1 MKNRFIKEYFNFSRR
16 EINGLIILGIILV
29 IILSLRI
36 IENNYKP
43 RKRYDFSKFEN
54 EIDEFISLQTTNFEN
69 TELFC
74 FDPNTASTDELIKL
88 GFSPRIINE
97 INSFRKA
104 GRKFYKPEDLLK
116 IKSLKES
123 DFEIIKEYIVIE
135 KKKNYN
141 SDNFYKNNS
150 RYSKTYSRFDFDPNI
165 ADKETLLKLGFK
177 YWQADNI
184 IKYRNKGGKFSIPED
199 LYKIYG
205 IDSVFVSEIIDYV
218 KIENIALNEITNN
231 DQPQTFMIEINSAN
245 AEMLQRIKGIG
256 PVYANRII
264 KYRDRLGGFINIEQ
278 LKEIYGINDEL
289 FKQLKIHTSINPDL
303 IHKINI
309 NTADYKTLISHP
321 YIDEKHTKIILNFR
335 EFAGKIKS
343 FDELL
348 KQKAIEKEFY
358 EKISPYI
365 SVE

>member
-1 MKNRFIKEYFNFSRR
+1 MKNRFLKEYFNFSRR

-36 IENNYKP
+36 IENNYKS

-54 EIDEFISLQTTNFEN
+54 EIDEFINFQTTNFEDA
-69 TELFC
+69 ELFY

-97 INSFRKA
+97 IIAFRNA

-116 IKSLKES
+116 IKSLKEQ

-135 KKKNYN
+135 KKKNYYSN
-141 SDNFYKNNS
+141 NFYRNKP
-150 RYSKTYSRFDFDPNI
+150 RYSKKYSRFDFDPNT

-177 YWQADNI
+177 SWQADNI
-184 IKYRNKGGKFSIPED
+184 IKYRNKGGKFIKPED

-205 IDSVFVSEIIDYV
+205 LDSVFVGELLEYIKFENNTHSENAVNYQSS
-218 KIENIALNEITNN
+218 NL
-231 DQPQTFMIEINSAN
+231 MIEINSTD
-245 AEMLQRIKGIG
+245 AETLQQIKGIG

-264 KYRDRLGGFINIEQ
+264 KYRDKLGGFVNIEQ

-289 FKQLKIHTSINPDL
+289 FEQLKIHIIINPDL

-335 EFAGKIKS
+335 EFAGKINS

-358 EKISPYI
+358 EKLLPYI